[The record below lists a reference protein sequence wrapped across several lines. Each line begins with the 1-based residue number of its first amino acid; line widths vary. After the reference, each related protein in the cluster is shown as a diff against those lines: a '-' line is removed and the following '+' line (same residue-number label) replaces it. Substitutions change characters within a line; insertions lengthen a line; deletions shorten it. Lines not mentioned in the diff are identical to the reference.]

1 MKVCLVSHAYLERG
15 YLPALAALAAQPGV
29 ELALITPNQYKLSLK
44 TSSGEF
50 SNIDTSYRTY
60 AIPIRWGSRQGA
72 FFYHFTALACALDD
86 FKPDIVLHEQE
97 VFALGAGQ
105 LAWMTS
111 RRSIPLVMFVWEN
124 LPRSLSW
131 PRRRLR
137 SYVLGSCSGLIV
149 GSAASAKVH
158 KGWGF
163 KGPMEIIPQMGVSA
177 LNPSPAFGLRGAGEL
192 RIAFAGRLIPE
203 KGIDCLLRAVG
214 RLNAKRMNVKCTI
227 AGDGPELK
235 KLVALSRELNI
246 ESLIHFAGV
255 LQMEK
260 IAELLGKT
268 DVLVLPSRRAKT
280 WEEQF
285 GRILVEAMAQATVTV
300 GSRTG
305 AIPEVVGSEDLIFD
319 EDDDQALARI
329 LERLYTV
336 PELFKAQ
343 QERLWVRAKNLY
355 LNEIVAARKIEWM
368 TEIVQHWGY
377 SRSFCGVK

>member
-1 MKVCLVSHAYLERG
+1 MKVCLVSHAYLEKG
-15 YLPALAALAAQPGV
+15 YLPVLAALAAQPGV
-29 ELALITPNQYKLSLK
+29 ELALITPNRYKLGLQ

-60 AIPIRWGSRQGA
+60 PIPIRWGSRQGA
-72 FFYHFTALACALDD
+72 FLYYVTPLARALDE
-86 FKPDIVLHEQE
+86 FKPDIVLYEQE

-137 SYVLGSCSGLIV
+137 SYVLKSCSGLMV
-149 GSAASAKVH
+149 GSTASAKVH

-163 KGPMEIIPQMGVSA
+163 SGPMQIIPQMGVSA
-177 LNPSPAFGLRGAGEL
+177 LNANPVFGLRGAGEL
-192 RIAFAGRLIPE
+192 RLAFAGRLIPE
-203 KGIDCLLRAVG
+203 KGIDCLLRAVA
-214 RLNAKRMNVKCTI
+214 RLSTKRVKVKCTV
-227 AGDGPELK
+227 AGDGPEME
-235 KLVALSRELNI
+235 KLVTLSRAQNI
-246 ESLIHFAGV
+246 EGLVHFAGV
-255 LQMEK
+255 LQMEG

-268 DVLVLPSRRAKT
+268 DILVLPSRRAKK

-285 GRILVEAMAQATVTV
+285 GRILVEAMAQGTVTV

-305 AIPEVVGSEDLIFD
+305 AIPEVIDSEDLIFD
-319 EDDDQALARI
+319 EDDDEALASI

-336 PELFKAQ
+336 PALFKAQ
-343 QERLWVRAKNLY
+343 QERLWMRARDLY
-355 LNEIVAARKIEWM
+355 LNEILAARKIEWM
-368 TEIVQHWGY
+368 REIVQ
-377 SRSFCGVK
+377 R